1 MVSNITKRSK
11 SGGIDKVS
19 KWRSPGRNIGV
30 RVSEL
35 TGLDM
40 VVTGPQQVRQ
50 VRQQAQ
56 KVRQQASDPAEVL
69 LALQPSAFLFVQAD
83 VLRKQLRSDL

>member
-19 KWRSPGRNIGV
+19 KWRSPERNIGV

-40 VVTGPQQVRQ
+40 VVTHERYGALSLVLCVRDG
-50 VRQQAQ
+50 R
-56 KVRQQASDPAEVL
+56 E
-69 LALQPSAFLFVQAD
+69 LQH
-83 VLRKQLRSDL
+83 

>member
-19 KWRSPGRNIGV
+19 NWRSPGRNIGV

-40 VVTGPQQVRQ
+40 VVTDVD
-50 VRQQAQ
+50 
-56 KVRQQASDPAEVL
+56 KV
-69 LALQPSAFLFVQAD
+69 
-83 VLRKQLRSDL
+83 SDLEVIENRLQLQVSEATTSEAKRHK

>member
-11 SGGIDKVS
+11 SGGINKVS

-40 VVTGPQQVRQ
+40 VVTVTSQAFGFQQC
-50 VRQQAQ
+50 
-56 KVRQQASDPAEVL
+56 
-69 LALQPSAFLFVQAD
+69 PSASN
-83 VLRKQLRSDL
+83 LRA

>member
-1 MVSNITKRSK
+1 MVSNITKQSK

-40 VVTGPQQVRQ
+40 VVTVSGLNQGPIELLFQSDSVGPIFGYINPD
-50 VRQQAQ
+50 
-56 KVRQQASDPAEVL
+56 ASAG
-69 LALQPSAFLFVQAD
+69 
-83 VLRKQLRSDL
+83 

>member
-1 MVSNITKRSK
+1 MVSNITKQSK

-40 VVTGPQQVRQ
+40 VVTVVYWPYWSRYQQSCA
-50 VRQQAQ
+50 AQ
-56 KVRQQASDPAEVL
+56 HGLSFSLTIYSFLGLCTVL
-69 LALQPSAFLFVQAD
+69 CI
-83 VLRKQLRSDL
+83 

>member
-35 TGLDM
+35 TGVDM
-40 VVTGPQQVRQ
+40 VVTLTYFVN
-50 VRQQAQ
+50 
-56 KVRQQASDPAEVL
+56 
-69 LALQPSAFLFVQAD
+69 SAGLTSF
-83 VLRKQLRSDL
+83 SYIIYET